1 LQKLHFN
8 EKKEALALIKIKNLL
23 TFLVLRNT
31 NMERDKTPM
40 RAHSR
45 CRLSLAAA
53 SRGKWC
59 CELAG
64 ALLLM
69 VLMVVEAAPA
79 ELTSDQAATDWL
91 QEYGGR
97 NKDCLEWTDTCVNCV
112 RSQPDENF
120 SCSNIG
126 IACQPKEVRCNK
138 RVDEKTK

>member
-1 LQKLHFN
+1 
-8 EKKEALALIKIKNLL
+8 
-23 TFLVLRNT
+23 
-31 NMERDKTPM
+31 MERDKTPM